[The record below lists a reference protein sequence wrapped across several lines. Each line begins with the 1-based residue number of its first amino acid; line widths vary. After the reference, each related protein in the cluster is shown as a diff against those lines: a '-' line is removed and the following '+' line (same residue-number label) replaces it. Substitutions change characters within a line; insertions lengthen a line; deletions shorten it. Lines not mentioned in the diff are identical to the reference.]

1 MYAEERQHEIVTRA
15 REFGRVS
22 VAELATRYDVTPETI
37 RRDLDALSARGLLS
51 RVHGGAVPADKLRL
65 EEASLTIREVSFP
78 EQKHAIA
85 ARAVDLLP
93 KREGLTI
100 LLDGGT
106 TVGRVCGMLPKSVGL
121 IVTNSIPSAAELSAR
136 EGRDVWLLG
145 GPVRGI
151 TQAVVGPAAVEMLGR
166 LRVDVA
172 LLGANGFS
180 VEHGFST
187 PDPNEAAVKRAMVAC
202 AREVMV
208 LCDASKHGVDHLVRF
223 AGLDDVDTLV
233 TDRALSG
240 SGERELRAA
249 GLRVEVV

>member
-1 MYAEERQHEIVTRA
+1 M
-15 REFGRVS
+15 
-22 VAELATRYDVTPETI
+22 
-37 RRDLDALSARGLLS
+37 
-51 RVHGGAVPADKLRL
+51 PADKLRL

-121 IVTNSIPSAAELSAR
+121 IVTNSIPSAAELSAQ